1 MKGSGKIL
9 ILIAVL
15 TLSMLFYVHLQIA
28 SVLVSIDIHKS
39 SRALAAKQELLRKF
53 QFKVD
58 QLRAPRLLEAK
69 MKRHDME
76 LTIPNRVQ
84 VVEVPPVPSLA
95 IPSAPAQKV
104 SRTLSAEVSSF
115 LGRWIQTAQAKTDLS
130 S

>member
-9 ILIAVL
+9 ILIAIL
-15 TLSMLFYVHLQIA
+15 TLAMLFYVHLQVA
-28 SVLVSIDIHKS
+28 SVLVSFDIHKS
-39 SRALAAKQELLRKF
+39 SRSLAEKQELLRKF

-69 MKRHDME
+69 MKRHDMG
-76 LTIPNRVQ
+76 LALPNKIQ
-84 VVEVPPVPSLA
+84 VVEVSPVSPLVIPAPSQ
-95 IPSAPAQKV
+95 QKV
-104 SRTLSAEVSSF
+104 ARTFSSEVSSF